1 MTTNPEP
8 LEEVEII
15 EKIDSSQ
22 PRENSIIA
30 NDRSLPVANSRV
42 ENSLLTSDKKSL
54 LPLIDRDLEVNIGME
69 MISQIDSSAPP
80 KIYKSGPPSQQVQP
94 KEAKADSS
102 SNKSSQRGSNG

>member
-15 EKIDSSQ
+15 EQIDSSQ

-30 NDRSLPVANSRV
+30 NDHSLPVANSRV

-54 LPLIDRDLEVNIGME
+54 LPLIERDLEANIGVE
-69 MISQIDSSAPP
+69 MISQIDSSA
-80 KIYKSGPPSQQVQP
+80 QP
-94 KEAKADSS
+94 II
-102 SNKSSQRGSNG
+102 